1 METVN
6 PPEVRTEWLTD
17 DGRIT
22 NHPEFP
28 VLIYSKSIRG
38 MSRGDAMLVERTFST
53 NWWFYAW
60 RSGVYDFHHY
70 HSTAHEVL
78 GVYDGEASIQLGGES
93 GIKVVVLPGDVLNI
107 PAGVGHRNLG
117 STDDFAVV
125 GAYPRGQ
132 RWDLCYSEETGR
144 IGIVDRLAR
153 VTYSETDPVYGEEGP
168 LKTYWKMDC

>member
-1 METVN
+1 METVT
-6 PPEVRTEWLTD
+6 PPDVRAELLTD
-17 DGRIT
+17 NGRIP

-28 VLIYSKSIRG
+28 VLIYRKSIRG
-38 MSRGDAMLVERTFST
+38 MSRGAAKLVERTFST

-60 RSGVYDFHHY
+60 RSGVYD
-70 HSTAHEVL
+70 
-78 GVYDGEASIQLGGES
+78 GEASIQLGGEP
-93 GIKVVVLPGDVLNI
+93 GIKVDVSPGDVLII

-132 RWDLCYSEETGR
+132 RWDLCYGEEAER
-144 IGIVDRLAR
+144 IGIVDRIAR
-153 VTYSETDPVYGEEGP
+153 VPYSETDPVYGEEGP